1 MALYSAQ
8 EDLRDKSLK
17 SVSGGLN
24 KLQYLADLRD
34 TTGIAYSHWGL
45 SRLYGEQAARKALA
59 EEHRQLVTTLLGM
72 PIQKLLEDV
81 QCCSEAYGTS
91 PESFLARLRA
101 RKISS
106 LLPPDTT
113 SAAERHLSSVLHALW
128 ALVKSQAVSNP
139 RV

>member
-34 TTGIAYSHWGL
+34 TTDIAYSHWGL

-59 EEHRQLVTTLLGM
+59 EEHRLLVATLLGM
-72 PIQKLLEDV
+72 PLQKLLEDV
-81 QCCSEAYGTS
+81 QRCSEAYGTS
-91 PESFLARLRA
+91 PELFLDKLRA

-106 LLPPDTT
+106 LLPPDTS
-113 SAAERHLSSVLHALW
+113 SAAERHLSSVLHALSG
-128 ALVKSQAVSNP
+128 LVRAQAVSTP

>member
-59 EEHRQLVTTLLGM
+59 EEHRLLVTTLLGM

-81 QCCSEAYGTS
+81 QRCSEAYGTS
-91 PESFLARLRA
+91 PESFLAKLRA

>member
-8 EDLRDKSLK
+8 EDVRDKSLK

-34 TTGIAYSHWGL
+34 TTGISYSHWGL
-45 SRLYGEQAARKALA
+45 SRLYGEQAARKALE
-59 EEHRQLVTTLLGM
+59 EEHRLLIATLLGM

-81 QCCSEAYGTS
+81 QRCSEVYGTS
-91 PESFLARLRA
+91 PEVFLQKLRA

-113 SAAERHLSSVLHALW
+113 SAAERHLSSVLHALS
-128 ALVKSQAVSNP
+128 ALVRSQLVSNP

>member
-45 SRLYGEQAARKALA
+45 SRLYGEQAARKALE
-59 EEHRQLVTTLLGM
+59 EEHRSLIATLLAM

-81 QCCSEAYGTS
+81 QRCSEAYGTS
-91 PESFLARLRA
+91 PELFLQRLRA

-106 LLPPDTT
+106 LLPPDTS
-113 SAAERHLSSVLHALW
+113 SAAERHLSSVLHALS
-128 ALVKSQAVSNP
+128 ALVKSQVVSNP
-139 RV
+139 QV

>member
-34 TTGIAYSHWGL
+34 TTGIAYCHWGL
-45 SRLYGEQAARKALA
+45 ARLYGEQAARKALA

-81 QCCSEAYGTS
+81 QHCSEAYGTS
-91 PESFLARLRA
+91 PESFLERLRA

>member
-34 TTGIAYSHWGL
+34 TTGAAYSHWGL
-45 SRLYGEQAARKALA
+45 SRLYGEQAARRALE
-59 EEHRQLVTTLLGM
+59 EEHRLLIATLLGM

-81 QCCSEAYGTS
+81 QRCSEAYGIS
-91 PESFLARLRA
+91 PELFLERLRT
-101 RKISS
+101 RRISS
-106 LLPPDTT
+106 LLPPETT
-113 SAAERHLSSVLHALW
+113 SASERHLSSVLHALS
-128 ALVKSQAVSNP
+128 ALVKSQVVSNP
-139 RV
+139 QV